1 MPPAIE
7 VTNLTKHYGA
17 NQAVRG
23 ISLTVETG
31 EIFGLLGPNGAG
43 KTSTIEILEGYRPRS
58 GGEVRV
64 LGIDPGSPT
73 RAWREQVGLV
83 LQECE
88 LEPNLTVRETI
99 NLYASFYPKPRAI
112 DEVIAL
118 VGLGDKEGERVGRL
132 SGGQRRRADVAV
144 ALIGDPDLIFLDE
157 PTTGFDPSAR
167 RDAWAMIAGLRSLGK
182 TVLLT
187 THYMDEAEFL
197 ADRVAIMRAGQIVAT
212 GKPGELGAAS
222 DGLTYVTFRIAAGT
236 DVAALAAAIEFAPT
250 IADGKVTIESRDAQR
265 TLHRLTAW
273 ADGAN
278 VRLDN
283 IEAHRPSLEDVFLE
297 LTHKGGAQ

>member
-1 MPPAIE
+1 MDI
-7 VTNLTKHYGA
+7 KRYGA
-17 NQAVRG
+17 NDAVRG

-43 KTSTIEILEGYRPRS
+43 KTSTIEILEGYRSRT
-58 GGEVRV
+58 GGDVQV
-64 LGIDPGSPT
+64 LGVDPGAPT
-73 RAWREQVGLV
+73 QAWREKVGLV

-99 NLYASFYPKPRAI
+99 NLYASFYPRPRAI

-118 VGLGDKEGERVGRL
+118 VGLGDKQHERVGRL

-144 ALIGDPDLIFLDE
+144 ALIGDPELIFLDE

-167 RDAWAMIAGLRSLGK
+167 RDAWTMIAGLRTLGK

-187 THYMDEAEFL
+187 THYMDEAEHL
-197 ADRVAIMRAGQIVAT
+197 ADRVAIMRGGKIVAA

-222 DGLTYVTFRIAAGT
+222 DGITYITFRVATGI
-236 DVAALAAAIEFAPT
+236 DLAALAAAVELQPT
-250 IADGKVTIESRDAQR
+250 LADGTVTIESRDAQR
-265 TLHRLTAW
+265 TLHRLTQW
-273 ADGAN
+273 AERSD
-278 VRLDN
+278 VRLDG

-297 LTHKGGAQ
+297 LTNEAGTHA